1 MTVELLQKHIK
12 TKFDPTKLIPAL
24 MDIPLKHRQHGINFL
39 KYCIEVKGCK
49 EKTIYN
55 ILIFFLSEEEKLDAL
70 YDFLRKQEECV
81 AHEENIH
88 FDLDFAL
95 RIFKRKNIVVG
106 QISIYGMMGLY
117 NEAVTLALE
126 NNEIE
131 VAKIYAEKPENED
144 LKKKLWLQIAVHLFN
159 KGTDI
164 EQVIKLTKETN
175 LIKIEDLLPYFN
187 ENIKIEHFKE
197 EICNSLNEYNSQIES
212 LKVHFFSLLFSLIL

>member
-1 MTVELLQKHIK
+1 MTVDLLQNHIK

-24 MDIPLKHRQHGINFL
+24 MDILPQHRQHGINFL
-39 KYCIEVKGCK
+39 KYCIDGKGSK

-70 YDFLRKQEECV
+70 YDFLKKQEECV
-81 AHEENIH
+81 ANEEIIH

-95 RIFKRKNIVVG
+95 RIFKRKNIVIG

-126 NNEIE
+126 NNEIQ
-131 VAKIYAEKPENED
+131 VAMAYADKPKNNED

-164 EQVIKLTKETN
+164 EQVINLTKETN

-212 LKVHFFSLLFSLIL
+212 LKVLYIKNSHK